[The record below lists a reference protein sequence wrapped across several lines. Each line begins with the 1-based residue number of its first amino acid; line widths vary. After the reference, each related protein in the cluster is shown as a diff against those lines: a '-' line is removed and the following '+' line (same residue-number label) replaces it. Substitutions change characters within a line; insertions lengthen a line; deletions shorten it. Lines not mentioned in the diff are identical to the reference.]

1 MTIIEQPIT
10 VRTTRAI
17 KLSNELKKLA
27 TWAEK
32 RSAFPHCSETT
43 ISMMHTRVKD
53 IIDRVNRAGWKASA
67 NAQGEQQPPA
77 LT

>member
-10 VRTTRAI
+10 VRTARAI

-32 RSAFPHCSETT
+32 RSAFPHCPETT
-43 ISMMHTRVKD
+43 ISMMNARVED
-53 IIDRVNRAGWKASA
+53 IIDRVNRAGWEAAA
-67 NAQGEQQPPA
+67 NAPR
-77 LT
+77 